1 MNMKLYGICFKLRGG
16 PNLLD
21 HVQENKPVPVEMMGQ
36 VMDQIGS
43 LTKEEIDFAE
53 LLDKDWKKAFGERVP
68 LTMTV
73 AADKG
78 YDITCSVPDELI
90 ETVSL
95 ITGKTPVELMKEY
108 ASDHMK
114 NVLGI
119 DADILSVDAEHE
131 DTARVQT
138 QAQEQTQAAVQSG
151 FSMSDLDEEPVIP
164 AFDNVADFAEMNM
177 GMDIPVEGFGLSE
190 GTEAETVKTEASKEE
205 ETEGISADDLMSAL
219 EEDPPVKEESF
230 GDGEQEYG
238 ESEIPLEGPDED
250 QEFYEEPDIP
260 DDEEAGDE
268 EGEEAGEQA
277 GEDEKAEEAGDEE
290 GEEAGEQAGEDEKAE
305 EAGEDEKAED
315 VMANAVAGIYKDMVK
330 NIKDRQLD
338 ERLGLRIGQTQ

>member
-43 LTKEEIDFAE
+43 LTKEETDFAM
-53 LLDKDWKKAFGERVP
+53 LLDEDWKKAFGERVP
-68 LTMTV
+68 LTMSV

-78 YDITCSVPDELI
+78 YDITCSIPDELI

-131 DTARVQT
+131 DAVKVQAPV
-138 QAQEQTQAAVQSG
+138 QAQTPVQPG
-151 FSMSDLDEEPVIP
+151 FSMSDLDEEPLKP
-164 AFDNVADFAEMNM
+164 AFDNVSDFAEMNM
-177 GMDIPVEGFGLSE
+177 GMDIPIEGFEAAGE
-190 GTEAETVKTEASKEE
+190 VPAKYVPETEPAREEQARAPISEE
-205 ETEGISADDLMSAL
+205 ELMSAL
-219 EEDPPVKEESF
+219 EEEPPAEEEPFDDNEQGYEES
-230 GDGEQEYG
+230 G
-238 ESEIPLEGPDED
+238 IPLDGPDEEP
-250 QEFYEEPDIP
+250 EFYEEPDIP
-260 DDEEAGDE
+260 DNEPGMEEPAEEEPDEE
-268 EGEEAGEQA
+268 Q
-277 GEDEKAEEAGDEE
+277 KAENA
-290 GEEAGEQAGEDEKAE
+290 
-305 EAGEDEKAED
+305 
-315 VMANAVAGIYKDMVK
+315 MASAVAGIYKDMVK

>member
-1 MNMKLYGICFKLRGG
+1 MNMKLYGICFKLHGG

-78 YDITCSVPDELI
+78 YDITCSIPDELI

-131 DTARVQT
+131 DTARVQM
-138 QAQEQTQAAVQSG
+138 QEQTQAAVQSG

-190 GTEAETVKTEASKEE
+190 GTEAETAKTEASKEE
-205 ETEGISADDLMSAL
+205 ETEGISADDLMAAL

-230 GDGEQEYG
+230 GDGEQEYE

-260 DDEEAGDE
+260 DDEEAGEE

-277 GEDEKAEEAGDEE
+277 GEDEKAEEAD
-290 GEEAGEQAGEDEKAE
+290 
-305 EAGEDEKAED
+305 EDEKAED